1 MANHLDLEEQEQ
13 IDQLKHFWN
22 TWGTLISSAALV
34 IALGL
39 AGWNGYQFWQNRQ
52 AGQAAALL
60 DAVDVAA
67 ASGDMGRLEQ
77 AFSDMRSKFGGTAQ
91 AGLAGLTVGKA
102 ASSAGNSA
110 LAKSALTWVTESAKD
125 DGHKAIA
132 RLRLSALLMEEKAY
146 DEALK
151 QLSVPFAA
159 EYAAVVADRKGDVLI
174 ADTDNHCIR
183 KLSLKSGTIELI
195 AGRGTGMLPGS
206 ATTISL
212 NQPHGV
218 TVKPGS
224 DLIYI
229 ADSNNN
235 RIVKL
240 TATGK

>member
-110 LAKSALTWVTESAKD
+110 LAKSA
-125 DGHKAIA
+125 
-132 RLRLSALLMEEKAY
+132 
-146 DEALK
+146 
-151 QLSVPFAA
+151 VP
-159 EYAAVVADRKGDVLI
+159 
-174 ADTDNHCIR
+174 
-183 KLSLKSGTIELI
+183 
-195 AGRGTGMLPGS
+195 
-206 ATTISL
+206 
-212 NQPHGV
+212 
-218 TVKPGS
+218 
-224 DLIYI
+224 
-229 ADSNNN
+229 
-235 RIVKL
+235 
-240 TATGK
+240 

>member
-91 AGLAGLTVGKA
+91 AGLAGLTVDKA

-159 EYAAVVADRKGDVLI
+159 EYAAVVADRKGDVLVLQGKKQE
-174 ADTDNHCIR
+174 AVEEYSR
-183 KLSLKSGTIELI
+183 AYQAFSESMEYRRLVE
-195 AGRGTGMLPGS
+195 
-206 ATTISL
+206 
-212 NQPHGV
+212 
-218 TVKPGS
+218 
-224 DLIYI
+224 
-229 ADSNNN
+229 
-235 RIVKL
+235 VKL
-240 TATGK
+240 NALGVQAQGLSAKGSTEASK

>member
-159 EYAAVVADRKGDVLI
+159 EYAAVVADRKGDVL
-174 ADTDNHCIR
+174 ALSGDAKSAVAAYQEAHA
-183 KLSLKSGTIELI
+183 KLDSRSSYRRVIEAKLNSLGAKVQVAAAQT
-195 AGRGTGMLPGS
+195 TGS
-206 ATTISL
+206 S
-212 NQPHGV
+212 Q
-218 TVKPGS
+218 
-224 DLIYI
+224 
-229 ADSNNN
+229 
-235 RIVKL
+235 
-240 TATGK
+240 

>member
-159 EYAAVVADRKGDVLI
+159 EYAAVVADRKGDVL
-174 ADTDNHCIR
+174 
-183 KLSLKSGTIELI
+183 ELQGKKQE
-195 AGRGTGMLPGS
+195 AVEEYSRAYQAFSESMEYRRL
-206 ATTISL
+206 
-212 NQPHGV
+212 V
-218 TVKPGS
+218 E
-224 DLIYI
+224 
-229 ADSNNN
+229 
-235 RIVKL
+235 VKL
-240 TATGK
+240 NALGVQAQGLSAKGSTEASK